1 MILAN
6 FETPALN
13 YALLAPI
20 LVLFGAAVLGVLIEA
35 FVPRTKRRISQL
47 ILTFGALFVALYAV
61 VANYQEQRVEISAVN
76 SIAIDG
82 AGTFLQGLIIVV
94 ALIGALL
101 MAENRVDPQGD
112 AFAPRAS
119 ALPGSDDEI
128 EFTRRGWLQTEI
140 WPLFLFAVTGM
151 VIFPVANDFLTLF
164 VALEVMSLPLYLLT
178 GMARRRRLLSQEAA
192 MKYFA
197 LGAFSS
203 AFLLYGAALF
213 YGFSGRVDFDG
224 VADALSADASR
235 SGMVTIATLF
245 VFVGLLFKVGAAPF
259 HQWTPDVYQGAPT
272 PVTAFMGAATKI
284 AAFGALARVA
294 YSALGG
300 ISWDFAPVLWAVAGV
315 TMLVGT
321 IVGVVQTD
329 IKRMLA
335 YSSVAHAG
343 FILLGIIAADK
354 AGLSAVLFYL
364 AAYAFTTL
372 GTFGIVMLVRD
383 GTGEVTTLSSWAG
396 LGKRSPLIA
405 GAFAFLLL
413 ALAGIPLTSGFTGK
427 FAVFAAAYDS
437 GAALL
442 VLLAVISSM
451 IAAFFYI
458 RVIVVMF
465 FTEPRGEEVSVV
477 LPSAYGQIAIG
488 VSVAVTVILGV
499 LPQPLLDLLADAIF
513 IR

>member
-6 FETPALN
+6 FVTPELN

-35 FVPRTKRRISQL
+35 FVPRTSRRISQL
-47 ILTFGALFVALYAV
+47 VLTFGSLFVALYAV
-61 VANYQEQRVEISAVN
+61 VSNYQEQRVEIGAVN
-76 SIAIDG
+76 SLAIDG

-94 ALIGALL
+94 AIVGALL
-101 MAENRVDPQGD
+101 MAENKVDPQGD

-119 ALPGSDDEI
+119 ALPGSDDEV

-140 WPLFLFAVTGM
+140 WPIFLFAVTGM

-192 MKYFA
+192 LKYFA

-224 VADALSADASR
+224 VADALAADSSR
-235 SGMVTIATLF
+235 SGMVIIATLF

-354 AGLSAVLFYL
+354 AGLSAILFYL

-405 GAFAFLLL
+405 GSFAFLLL

-427 FAVFAAAYDS
+427 FAVFASAYDA
-437 GAALL
+437 GAGPL

-451 IAAFFYI
+451 IAAFFYV

-465 FTEPRGEEVSVV
+465 FTEPRSEDVSVV
-477 LPSAYGQIAIG
+477 LPSTFGQIAIG
-488 VSVAVTVILGV
+488 VSVAVTLILGV
-499 LPQPLLDLLADAIF
+499 LPQPLLDLLTNAIF

>member
-1 MILAN
+1 
-6 FETPALN
+6 
-13 YALLAPI
+13 
-20 LVLFGAAVLGVLIEA
+20 
-35 FVPRTKRRISQL
+35 
-47 ILTFGALFVALYAV
+47 
-61 VANYQEQRVEISAVN
+61 
-76 SIAIDG
+76 
-82 AGTFLQGLIIVV
+82 
-94 ALIGALL
+94 
-101 MAENRVDPQGD
+101 
-112 AFAPRAS
+112 
-119 ALPGSDDEI
+119 
-128 EFTRRGWLQTEI
+128 
-140 WPLFLFAVTGM
+140 
-151 VIFPVANDFLTLF
+151 
-164 VALEVMSLPLYLLT
+164 
-178 GMARRRRLLSQEAA
+178 
-192 MKYFA
+192 
-197 LGAFSS
+197 
-203 AFLLYGAALF
+203 
-213 YGFSGRVDFDG
+213 
-224 VADALSADASR
+224 
-235 SGMVTIATLF
+235 
-245 VFVGLLFKVGAAPF
+245 
-259 HQWTPDVYQGAPT
+259 
-272 PVTAFMGAATKI
+272 MGAATKI